1 MTRISRRKFIG
12 NAAAAVGA
20 GMASRLVG
28 PLAVSLSGATTLPR
42 RPFGSTGVEVTP
54 VGLGGGGRFFEPTPT
69 DEAGAELV
77 VKAVN
82 QGMHY
87 VETSTNYGPRNDL
100 DKSERRIGMAMKTH
114 RSRVFLETKVD
125 SRDYDGAMKEMEQSL
140 KLLQTDH
147 IDLILHHNLRAEDV
161 DRLLEPDGAEHAI
174 RKMIDQKVVR
184 FRGFSCHI
192 PALTL
197 DAIHR
202 VEPDAVQLPLNA
214 TRVPDFE
221 TEVLPL
227 TTSRGIAVIAMK
239 VCGHG
244 LFLKESIG
252 GAFDSRHQR
261 DERPE
266 EHRFAPPPEAFEN
279 PTPAAEDYLRYAM
292 SLPIATALVGMD
304 SRATLDSVMRT
315 ASSFSPLSAAERKT
329 IHEKSQV
336 FSKTGYWIPRPRR
349 NANATRNLCSYATCD

>member
-77 VKAVN
+77 VKAVD

-125 SRDYDGAMKEMEQSL
+125 ARDYDGAMKEMEKSL

-147 IDLILHHNLRAEDV
+147 IDLVLHHNLFRAEDV

-184 FRGFSCHI
+184 FRGFSCHYRTD
-192 PALTL
+192 PGRNTSSGTGRGSACRSMR
-197 DAIHR
+197 HGCR
-202 VEPDAVQLPLNA
+202 
-214 TRVPDFE
+214 
-221 TEVLPL
+221 
-227 TTSRGIAVIAMK
+227 TSR
-239 VCGHG
+239 
-244 LFLKESIG
+244 
-252 GAFDSRHQR
+252 R
-261 DERPE
+261 
-266 EHRFAPPPEAFEN
+266 RFC
-279 PTPAAEDYLRYAM
+279 R
-292 SLPIATALVGMD
+292 
-304 SRATLDSVMRT
+304 
-315 ASSFSPLSAAERKT
+315 
-329 IHEKSQV
+329 
-336 FSKTGYWIPRPRR
+336 
-349 NANATRNLCSYATCD
+349 